1 MLRQSPEGEL
11 TDASGWVEL
20 YEAGLA
26 AYRARDF
33 AAAIPNFEQVV
44 SHRSQ
49 DQASSVMI
57 ERCRQQ
63 LEAPTGEDWDGTAI
77 ALTK

>member
-1 MLRQSPEGEL
+1 
-11 TDASGWVEL
+11 L

-33 AAAIPNFEQVV
+33 AAAIRDFEQVV
-44 SHRSQ
+44 ALRKQ

-57 ERCRQQ
+57 ERCQRQIA
-63 LEAPTGEDWDGTAI
+63 APSGEDWDDTAI